1 MIALVA
7 AEWRKL
13 FSQRATWLTLGAGW
27 LLILAGVSG
36 LLSRDHPGMPD
47 LAARAVAHLGLVSL
61 LSMLIGILS
70 VAGEY
75 RHKTIVETFLTTPKR
90 HQVITAKLA
99 VAVATALLFAVI
111 GAALALAAAAIWLN
125 SKGGLDLDSMV
136 WKTIGGDIAWNLL
149 FGALGV
155 GIGATARNLAAA
167 VGTALAWIAV
177 VEGIIGQLIGETAA
191 RWLPFNA
198 GMALGRVGSPSGLD
212 QPAAAAI
219 VTAYMLLAVIAGY
232 LVTQRTD
239 ING

>member
-1 MIALVA
+1 
-7 AEWRKL
+7 
-13 FSQRATWLTLGAGW
+13 
-27 LLILAGVSG
+27 
-36 LLSRDHPGMPD
+36 
-47 LAARAVAHLGLVSL
+47 
-61 LSMLIGILS
+61 
-70 VAGEY
+70 
-75 RHKTIVETFLTTPKR
+75 
-90 HQVITAKLA
+90 
-99 VAVATALLFAVI
+99 
-111 GAALALAAAAIWLN
+111 
-125 SKGGLDLDSMV
+125 MV
-136 WKTIGGDIAWNLL
+136 WRTIGGDIAWNLL

-155 GIGATARNLAAA
+155 GISATERHLAA
-167 VGTALAWIAV
+167 VGTAPAWIAV